1 MATKATWPCKQRLVG
16 VNVALDFI
24 ILVSVF
30 SPRVSAVLAWV
41 VMTTSF
47 SFSVGEFSVMGVTS
61 GEGEW
66 TKTLG
71 FSRIEVP
78 AEDAER
84 ESKHLLSSFV
94 AEWPG
99 LLISNLLRNSH

>member
-1 MATKATWPCKQRLVG
+1 M
-16 VNVALDFI
+16 
-24 ILVSVF
+24 
-30 SPRVSAVLAWV
+30 SAELAWV

-99 LLISNLLRNSH
+99 LSISIICCGTIIALIAKRPCKALIIKRRTRSCRDSKVL